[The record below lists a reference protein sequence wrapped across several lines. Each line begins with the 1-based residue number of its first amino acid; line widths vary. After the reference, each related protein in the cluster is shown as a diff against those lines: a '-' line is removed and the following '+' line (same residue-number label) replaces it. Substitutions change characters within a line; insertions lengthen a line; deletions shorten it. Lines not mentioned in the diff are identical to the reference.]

1 MRAKSVGE
9 PQEVQGVNREYPLV
23 VRDVS
28 VVYPNGFRALNS
40 VSFTL
45 EPGFLMSV
53 VGPSGS
59 GKSTLLRAVEGLEKL
74 ASGAVYMQGR
84 DMSNVP
90 THKRPCTMV
99 FQDGQL
105 FPHRTVAGNIAY
117 GLVGIGLSRGEIAE
131 RVEELLELVDLK
143 GFGERSISTLSGGQA
158 GRVALA
164 RSLARQTGLI
174 LLDEPLS
181 ALDTDLRRSLAK
193 DVREILKASGT
204 AALYVT
210 HDLDEAHALGDGI
223 LRVVA
228 GHIDL

>member
-1 MRAKSVGE
+1 MHEEHAKDSS
-9 PQEVQGVNREYPLV
+9 REFPLEL
-23 VRDVS
+23 RDVS
-28 VVYPNGFRALNS
+28 VVYPDGFCALDS

-45 EPGFLMSV
+45 EPGFIMSV
-53 VGPSGS
+53 LGPSGS
-59 GKSTLLRAVEGLEKL
+59 GKSTLLRAIAGLEKL
-74 ASGAVYMQGR
+74 AQGTVF
-84 DMSNVP
+84 MKGQNMTNVP

-117 GLVGIGLSRGEIAE
+117 GLAGMGLSRGEIAE
-131 RVEELLELVDLK
+131 RVEELLELVDLS

-181 ALDTDLRRSLAK
+181 ALDTDLRMSLGRE
-193 DVREILKASGT
+193 VREILKRSGT

-210 HDLDEAHALGDGI
+210 HDVEEAYALGDGI
-223 LRVVA
+223 IRVVD
-228 GHIDL
+228 GSVDW

>member
-1 MRAKSVGE
+1 MREERAQNIQPKA
-9 PQEVQGVNREYPLV
+9 EYPLEL
-23 VRDVS
+23 RDVS
-28 VVYPNGFRALNS
+28 VVYPDGFRALDS

-59 GKSTLLRAVEGLEKL
+59 GKSTLLRAIEGLETL
-74 ASGAVYMQGR
+74 ERGVVFMQGR
-84 DMSNVP
+84 DVTNVP

-105 FPHRTVAGNIAY
+105 FPHRTVSSNIAY
-117 GLVGIGLSRGEIAE
+117 GMAGLGLSRGEISE
-131 RVEELLELVDLK
+131 RVETLLKLVDLE

-210 HDLDEAHALGDGI
+210 HDLEEARLLGDGI
-223 LRVVA
+223 LRVVE
-228 GHIDL
+228 GHIEV